1 MSLYLSIDEGAYSN
15 IAINIHKYGSFLRSG
30 DFFTNTG
37 GAFKAILLG
46 NVLQI
51 VTMKIFGNN
60 YLGFRLPYFIFGFL
74 NYILI
79 TIMVY
84 KGTILFGA
92 SLKKA
97 QFISLSIMLYLLL
110 DFPFLMASRYVENSI
125 IRMLGNTI
133 FLYSMLVFQEKNK
146 IKYFLCAFVS
156 GFFLFFSY
164 FSNVSGIVA
173 MAILFI
179 YYIFLRDF
187 QKVKDIFVYG
197 MVGILSSIVLAEI
210 AFIVIWKQ
218 EAFTAMYKGI
228 FLFSNRLL
236 SIDEQTS
243 LVEKIFKGLSEFFS
257 ANIFFYN
264 PALLISTI
272 VAVIAC
278 LFYGKKNYIDRKKE
292 KYKLFINIT
301 PIFDKKS
308 IYNFELFIDENKN
321 KDVNFINNLE
331 SNIKNILENKYK
343 NFLENTENLLML
355 SVYNYIKLEKIIE
368 EIISKELNKVYIE
381 KEIYNLYL
389 TVELMQKNTKY
400 NIFVFFKE
408 KRKLNFLND
417 YDNNENNNLEIEML
431 ENYYTFSSKID
442 DFKDTLNV
450 EDNKIIIEEIFALNL
465 NDFLK
470 KKFKGII
477 TEILKEKKHTT
488 LNTVI
493 FEILK
498 NNKITDKISKL
509 NISGKSEIDYILQYL
524 RYVEFYN
531 LKYDKALLNSEEHT
545 INWNKKLEEKVLE
558 VFILKLENIKDVRS
572 IRKKIKE
579 NIKKKTSIDIG
590 EGTYITNEILNGLEK
605 ITEND
610 MLEYLDNIDNKELKK
625 IYKRIRN

>member
-1 MSLYLSIDEGAYSN
+1 M
-15 IAINIHKYGSFLRSG
+15 INS
-30 DFFTNTG
+30 
-37 GAFKAILLG
+37 
-46 NVLQI
+46 
-51 VTMKIFGNN
+51 KI
-60 YLGFRLPYFIFGFL
+60 
-74 NYILI
+74 
-79 TIMVY
+79 Y
-84 KGTILFGA
+84 K
-92 SLKKA
+92 SE
-97 QFISLSIMLYLLL
+97 LLL
-110 DFPFLMASRYVENSI
+110 VFLKVLNELVDNINNVE
-125 IRMLGNTI
+125 T
-133 FLYSMLVFQEKNK
+133 
-146 IKYFLCAFVS
+146 
-156 GFFLFFSY
+156 SY
-164 FSNVSGIVA
+164 QIGS
-173 MAILFI
+173 
-179 YYIFLRDF
+179 Y
-187 QKVKDIFVYG
+187 
-197 MVGILSSIVLAEI
+197 
-210 AFIVIWKQ
+210 
-218 EAFTAMYKGI
+218 
-228 FLFSNRLL
+228 
-236 SIDEQTS
+236 
-243 LVEKIFKGLSEFFS
+243 
-257 ANIFFYN
+257 
-264 PALLISTI
+264 
-272 VAVIAC
+272 

-301 PIFDKKS
+301 SIFDKKS

-321 KDVNFINNLE
+321 RDVNFINNLE
-331 SNIKNILENKYK
+331 SNIRNILENKYK

-368 EIISKELNKVYIE
+368 EIISKELNKVYTE

-498 NNKITDKISKL
+498 NNKITDKISKF
-509 NISGKSEIDYILQYL
+509 NICGKSEIDKRLQNL

-531 LKYDKALLNSEEHT
+531 LKYDKSLLNSDDNI
-545 INWNKKLEEKVLE
+545 INWNEKLKEKVLE

-579 NIKKKTSIDIG
+579 NIKKKTNVNIG
-590 EGTYITNEILNGLEK
+590 ETTYITNEILNGLEE

-610 MLEYLDNIDNKELKK
+610 MLEYLDNIDNKKLKK
-625 IYKRIRN
+625 IYKKIRN

>member
-1 MSLYLSIDEGAYSN
+1 M
-15 IAINIHKYGSFLRSG
+15 INSRI
-30 DFFTNTG
+30 
-37 GAFKAILLG
+37 
-46 NVLQI
+46 
-51 VTMKIFGNN
+51 
-60 YLGFRLPYFIFGFL
+60 
-74 NYILI
+74 
-79 TIMVY
+79 Y
-84 KGTILFGA
+84 K
-92 SLKKA
+92 SE
-97 QFISLSIMLYLLL
+97 LLL
-110 DFPFLMASRYVENSI
+110 VFLKVLNKLVDNINNVE
-125 IRMLGNTI
+125 T
-133 FLYSMLVFQEKNK
+133 
-146 IKYFLCAFVS
+146 
-156 GFFLFFSY
+156 SY
-164 FSNVSGIVA
+164 QIGS
-173 MAILFI
+173 
-179 YYIFLRDF
+179 Y
-187 QKVKDIFVYG
+187 
-197 MVGILSSIVLAEI
+197 
-210 AFIVIWKQ
+210 
-218 EAFTAMYKGI
+218 
-228 FLFSNRLL
+228 
-236 SIDEQTS
+236 
-243 LVEKIFKGLSEFFS
+243 
-257 ANIFFYN
+257 
-264 PALLISTI
+264 
-272 VAVIAC
+272 

-301 PIFDKKS
+301 SIFDKKS

-321 KDVNFINNLE
+321 RDVNFINNLE
-331 SNIKNILENKYK
+331 SNIRNILENKYK

-368 EIISKELNKVYIE
+368 EIISKELNKVYTE

-531 LKYDKALLNSEEHT
+531 LKYDRNILNSEDHT
-545 INWNKKLEEKVLE
+545 INWNEKLKEKVLE

-590 EGTYITNEILNGLEK
+590 EGTYITNEILNGLEE